1 MYSKDIA
8 KLAGV
13 SRSTV
18 SRVVNDYS
26 NVSNKTKKRVTKIIE
41 KYGYVPHGPARILA
55 GKHNKVIGVF
65 ITNAKHTSE
74 KFKIFQ
80 NTYFSPFAAATI
92 EHANELG
99 YNVLVSV
106 INKNS
111 NYKKIRELFYDR
123 SLSGGVFV
131 GAYNNSQE
139 IFKLI
144 ESGYKLVIVDQE
156 KRKDK
161 INGNYII
168 VNSNNFNGACIAT
181 KHLIDYGHREIAHIC
196 GDMEKLS
203 GVERLEGYKKAM
215 SEAGLTIR
223 EEYVVNGDFTEEGG
237 FNCANQLLKGKA
249 KNHITGIF
257 SSNDT
262 MAIGAMKAIKEM
274 GIRIPD
280 DISIVGYDDIR
291 IASYTSPSLTTIRS
305 SILEMASVATKNLIN
320 FIENGINSPE
330 YYTISTELIVR
341 GSTKKIKS
349 RLSREHSFLNRV
361 EIVHVK

>member
-26 NVSNKTKKRVTKIIE
+26 NVSNKTKRRVTEIIE
-41 KYGYVPHGPARILA
+41 KYGYVPNSPARILA

-74 KFKIFQ
+74 KFKVFQ
-80 NTYFSPFAAATI
+80 NTYFSPFAVATI
-92 EHANELG
+92 ENANELG

-111 NYKKIRELFYDR
+111 DYKKIRELFYGMT
-123 SLSGGVFV
+123 LSGGVFV

-139 IFKLI
+139 IFKLV
-144 ESGYKLVIVDQE
+144 ESGYKLVIIDQE

-161 INGNYII
+161 TEGNYIV
-168 VNSNNFNGACIAT
+168 VNSNNFNGAYTAT

-203 GVERLEGYKKAM
+203 GIERLEGYKEAM
-215 SEAGLTIR
+215 SEAGLKIR
-223 EEYVVNGDFTEEGG
+223 EGYVVNGDFTEESGV
-237 FNCANQLLKGKA
+237 NCANQLLKGKI
-249 KNHITGIF
+249 KNNITGIF

-262 MAIGAMKAIKEM
+262 MAIGAMKAIKRM

-280 DISIVGYDDIR
+280 GISIVGYDDIR
-291 IASYTSPSLTTIRS
+291 TVSYTSPSLTTVRS

-330 YYTISTELIVR
+330 CYTIPTELIVR
-341 GSTKKIKS
+341 ESTKEIKS
-349 RLSREHSFLNRV
+349 VSSREDSFPNRGEV
-361 EIVHVK
+361 IHAK